1 MPKKLR
7 THVFLV
13 EIVDSTT
20 YTSEVKMVRALN
32 KGDAHLMASRER
44 SCHRWSIRRVVLFK
58 GNTNKRDQAVAALLR
73 SKCTGYL

>member
-1 MPKKLR
+1 VPKKLR

-13 EIVDSTT
+13 ELFDRTT
-20 YTSEVKMVRALN
+20 YASEVKKVRALN
-32 KGDAHLMASRER
+32 KGDAHLIAGRER
-44 SCHRWSIRRVVLFK
+44 PCYRWNIRRVVLTK